1 MNNMSCFRG
10 KFALLAVMFC
20 LLSGQI
26 ANSQSYIRY
35 IKLEDIGTKTLYA
48 DSVLTSIML
57 PRGVARL
64 VNYPKFNAAVYE
76 LSQVLQDP
84 SKELLQVWICG
95 STCPDGLWGENVTLS
110 QARTDAAAEYLTE
123 ITGIPEYKIHKESLN
138 EDWDRLAELVAAS
151 DLPYKA
157 EILYIIR
164 TKKWGERKT
173 ALQKLDGGKVWK
185 TLQKDFFPKLRCVRF
200 AIYCKW
206 DPTKPYL
213 TAPVEEP
220 VMKETVVE
228 TAKDTVYVRDTV
240 FVVRQPAPVVV
251 VKDTVYVDAPV
262 AQPVE
267 VQTQVQTPV
276 QNPVTATMLDQAYE
290 QYRAAYERP
299 KKYWDTPWMMGLK
312 TNLIADAL
320 AVPMVGVE
328 FQIGK
333 SVSLDIEGWLTHTN
347 IFCKEDT
354 NTNFYGLTPEL
365 RWWIKGNTMR
375 KGSFVGVHA
384 RLGWYTMQWT
394 DGLLYQNGPKD
405 VWEGNFHDAGN
416 SNPAWS
422 AGFTY
427 GYSLGLGHKANWGIE
442 FLLGVG
448 YAHYAHNTAAY
459 NGTMWEFVEHQDKH
473 HFGITRAG
481 INLTYRFSL
490 RRVKPE
496 FYENN

>member
-1 MNNMSCFRG
+1 MNTKPCNRV

-206 DPTKPYL
+206 DPSKPYL
-213 TAPVEEP
+213 SAPVETE
-220 VMKETVVE
+220 KAVVR
-228 TAKDTVYVRDTV
+228 DTVYVRDTV
-240 FVVRQPAPVVV
+240 FVVHQPAPVVV
-251 VKDTVYVDAPV
+251 IKDTVHVSAPEAVPTEVVAPV
-262 AQPVE
+262 AQITHE
-267 VQTQVQTPV
+267 E
-276 QNPVTATMLDQAYE
+276 AYK
-290 QYRAAYERP
+290 QYRNTSNAPKE
-299 KKYWDTPWMMGLK
+299 KKYWDTPWLIGIK
-312 TNLIADAL
+312 TNLLADAM
-320 AVPMVGVE
+320 AIPMAGAE
-328 FQIGK
+328 FQIGNNM
-333 SVSLDIEGWLTHTN
+333 SLDIEGWYTGYN
-347 IFCKEDT
+347 MFCKQDV
-354 NTNFYGLTPEL
+354 NTNVYGFTPEV
-365 RWWIKGNTMR
+365 RWWVKGRAMER
-375 KGSFVGVHA
+375 GSFFGIHA
-384 RLGWYTMQWT
+384 RAAWYTLQWT
-394 DGLLYQNGPKD
+394 DGYLYQNGQKD
-405 VWEGNFHDAGN
+405 TYQNEAGN
-416 SNPAWS
+416 NFPAWS
-422 AGFTY
+422 VGLTY
-427 GYSLGLGHKANWGIE
+427 GYAFALDRKAHWGVELLLGLGYGN
-442 FLLGVG
+442 
-448 YAHYAHNTAAY
+448 YSHNRGLWNEAEQKWTIHD
-459 NGTMWEFVEHQDKH
+459 HQNNTH
-473 HFGITRAG
+473 IGITRAG
-481 INLTYRFSL
+481 INLTYRFSV

-496 FYENN
+496 YYER